1 MHVDFDPHIMDWSYF
16 TTISGG
22 GDGQMCGGGG
32 QALMGG
38 GGVGASYPVFSG
50 MPFQRGAGIGAV
62 LRSLWRVLLPVGK
75 EIGGAIGRQGLETG
89 SRVLSGLLD
98 GQDVKETLV
107 SEGKSG
113 LKNLLDKAANN
124 LNKQKGSGNNNFD
137 FKRYK
142 RVAAATAGKESDVV
156 DEHIKR
162 RLLSTLGPSTL
173 PQVKKKKRKSVGTK
187 TPRKKAAAATFP
199 PLKVDALGPY

>member
-1 MHVDFDPHIMDWSYF
+1 MHSDFDPNSVDWSF
-16 TTISGG
+16 FAM
-22 GDGQMCGGGG
+22 GDIQGGGGG
-32 QALMGG
+32 QALMSGG
-38 GGVGASYPVFSG
+38 MAASYPVFSG
-50 MPFQRGAGIGAV
+50 MAFQRGAGIGSV
-62 LRSLWRVLLPVGK
+62 LRSLWRFLLPVGR
-75 EIGGAIGRQGLETG
+75 EVGAAIGRQGLESG

-98 GQDVKETLV
+98 GKDVKETLV

-124 LNKQKGSGNNNFD
+124 LNKQKGSGGNNFD

-142 RVAAATAGKESDVV
+142 RAAAAGLHVDDPTTDGPV

-162 RLLSTLGPSTL
+162 RLLSTLGPSTIIKRGRRK
-173 PQVKKKKRKSVGTK
+173 QTKNKKTNKGKKKSGI
-187 TPRKKAAAATFP
+187 P